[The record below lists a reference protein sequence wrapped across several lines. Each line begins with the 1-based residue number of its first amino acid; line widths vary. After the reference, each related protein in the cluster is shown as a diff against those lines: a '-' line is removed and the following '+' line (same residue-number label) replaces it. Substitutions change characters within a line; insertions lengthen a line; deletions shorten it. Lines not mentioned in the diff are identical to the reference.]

1 MSDAAL
7 ATLLSSHGLSHLSVT
22 LAAEDLTLSTLQYM
36 ATQPCFDADMVDV
49 GVDAAAAAE
58 LRRALTS
65 ASSSGAA
72 SGGPSGGVSGGAS
85 PSGGA
90 ASSGGVSGARGMIGA
105 ALAVVDATDVVRG
118 SGDAAEA
125 GSAGGG
131 AFSQDGFSV
140 THINHIGASES
151 APRPPLE
158 TRPGGGGNSGASQ
171 PLPLNRPPKSDA
183 LLAYLRREG
192 RGHYA
197 DPSRRP
203 KPA

>member
-36 ATQPCFDADMVDV
+36 ATQPCFDADMVDI

-72 SGGPSGGVSGGAS
+72 SGGPSGG
-85 PSGGA
+85 A
-90 ASSGGVSGARGMIGA
+90 ASSGGVSGARGVIGA

-158 TRPGGGGNSGASQ
+158 TLPGGGGNSGASQ